1 MEMQQKAGDGITTFI
16 LTGHLNATTAPPA
29 ETALSGAI
37 DGGASHLVLNLA
49 GVDYISSAGVRL
61 LLSTS
66 KKLSRQNGK
75 LVLCDLQRGV
85 REVLEISGLMTVFM
99 VATTEVEAQSLAT

>member
-1 MEMQQKAGDGITTFI
+1 MEMQQKTGDGITTFI
-16 LTGHLNATTAPPA
+16 LTGHLNATTAPAA
-29 ETALSGAI
+29 ETALSAAI
-37 DGGASHLVLNLA
+37 DAGASHVVLNLA

-99 VATTEVEAQSLAT
+99 VATTEAEAQSLAT